1 MRPELQTVF
10 VDWGLE
16 SYIHGMAKIFRK
28 NNTLAVKVTWL
39 VCFLLCFSL
48 CVGLLVKNF
57 SDYFTFEVATK
68 IEVLHENPAVFPKV
82 TICNYNMFA
91 TDYSINFLR
100 AVQASLPDQTPD
112 IFKKYAPFFLAT
124 NMNETDKKKLGFQ
137 VEVSLEAQTEV
148 INLEL
153 NKRFL
158 HKGTYF
164 LLLVRRQG
172 VPLQRFQMGIQL
184 RLRQLLHLQPG
195 LGGSLSRKDSE
206 PGRLH
211 ERADPRDVH
220 RVARRPW
227 RRCAGLWRCRL
238 PEQ

>member
-1 MRPELQTVF
+1 MTKKIFNQAKRLNNIKIKFELETKMRPELQTVF

-57 SDYFTFEVATK
+57 SDYFKFEVATK
-68 IEVLHENPAVFPKV
+68 IEVLH
-82 TICNYNMFA
+82 
-91 TDYSINFLR
+91 NFLR

-172 VPLQRFQMGIQL
+172 VPRQRFQMGIQL
-184 RLRQLLHLQPG
+184 
-195 LGGSLSRKDSE
+195 
-206 PGRLH
+206 
-211 ERADPRDVH
+211 
-220 RVARRPW
+220 
-227 RRCAGLWRCRL
+227 
-238 PEQ
+238 